1 MCLRSCLR
9 VAVSC
14 SVQPS
19 LVGPV
24 LLQLHLV
31 CLLCALFVNEQ
42 NNDGDDD
49 DNDDGGV
56 QLINV

>member
-14 SVQPS
+14 SVQSS

-49 DNDDGGV
+49 DNDDGGGCS
-56 QLINV
+56 

>member
-1 MCLRSCLR
+1 VSEVLFEGRCKLQCSAESCW
-9 VAVSC
+9 SC
-14 SVQPS
+14 SPAVAF
-19 LVGPV
+19 G
-24 LLQLHLV
+24 LHI
-31 CLLCALFVNEQ
+31 LCALFVNEQ